1 MSKEFKF
8 KLNGSGVRELLK
20 SESMQGLLVEKATG
34 IRNRCGDGYAQDIH
48 VGKNRANAMVYA
60 DDFKAKLDNS
70 KNNTILK
77 AIK

>member
-1 MSKEFKF
+1 MSKKF
-8 KLNGSGVRELLK
+8 ELNRSGVRELLQ
-20 SESMQGLLVEKATG
+20 SEQMQSILTEKATA
-34 IRNRCGDGYAQDIH
+34 IKNRCGDGYAQDIR

-60 DDFKAKLDNS
+60 DGYKAKIDNS